1 MKKYFLI
8 LCVFYLA
15 CSTPR
20 FSNHSIFYA
29 NTMGDEIT
37 CRPFLI
43 INGNARTLYDF
54 VTFQDYLNC
63 RKVSNFDSCITSSAR
78 HSFGQPETYKYEKR
92 GNFVYA
98 YLPVIIEKRDSSD
111 LKVFQ
116 RIYSHYYTVD
126 SVWKKIFSF
135 IPNDTIITP
144 SEIFNYDYQ
153 KTVYTGKDTTYKI
166 NNKRYTCG
174 IFYEMISDVDTLY
187 ARDTLHIEKKNGV
200 IFSERHITQ
209 IRNSI
214 DKYPLQ
220 KGEYYRGNTLVL
232 SGNFKDT
239 NPALHWLDKLFKQ
252 EITDIKRIK

>member
-8 LCVFYLA
+8 ICLSSLG
-15 CSTPR
+15 CSTSK
-20 FSNHSIFYA
+20 FSNHYIFYSD
-29 NTMGDEIT
+29 TIGDKRT
-37 CRPFLI
+37 GNSFLV
-43 INGNARTLYDF
+43 INGNSYTLHKYI
-54 VTFQDYLNC
+54 TFNEYLDCKNENGSYSC
-63 RKVSNFDSCITSSAR
+63 DSLW
-78 HSFGQPETYKYEKR
+78 GETYKYEKR

-166 NNKRYTCG
+166 NNKKYTCG

-209 IRNSI
+209 VRNSI

-232 SGNFKDT
+232 PGNFKDT

>member
-1 MKKYFLI
+1 MKNYILI
-8 LCVFYLA
+8 FYAFCLS
-15 CSTPR
+15 CNTSK
-20 FSNHSIFYA
+20 FSNHYIFYSD
-29 NTMGDEIT
+29 TIGDKRT
-37 CRPFLI
+37 GNPFLVI
-43 INGNARTLYDF
+43 KGNSYTFHKYITFNEYLDCKNENGSYS
-54 VTFQDYLNC
+54 C
-63 RKVSNFDSCITSSAR
+63 DSLW
-78 HSFGQPETYKYEKR
+78 GETYKYEKR

-174 IFYEMISDVDTLY
+174 IFYEMISHVDTLY

-200 IFSERHITQ
+200 IFSRRHIAQ
-209 IRNSI
+209 VRNSI

-220 KGEYYRGNTLVL
+220 KGEYFRGNILVEERY
-232 SGNFKDT
+232 FKDT
-239 NPALHWLDKLFKQ
+239 NRALRMINKLFKQ